1 MWCPGRALASSVRQ
15 TRLWAFS
22 SPVASCS
29 ATAYL
34 WFVTST
40 AKKIFE
46 EAMGLPQAERRLLA
60 EALLDSTTD
69 ESEHEIDPAW
79 RDEVLRRIEQVRRGE
94 VKPEP
99 WSEVR
104 RQIREALAR

>member
-1 MWCPGRALASSVRQ
+1 MTSS
-15 TRLWAFS
+15 
-22 SPVASCS
+22 
-29 ATAYL
+29 
-34 WFVTST
+34 
-40 AKKIFE
+40 AKKILD

-60 EALLDSTTD
+60 EALLESTTE

-79 RDEVLRRIEQVRRGE
+79 RDEVLRRIEQVQRGE
-94 VKPEP
+94 VQPEP

>member
-1 MWCPGRALASSVRQ
+1 MMVRSPSPWPSASACHILACVTARAKKVLDEALA
-15 TRLWAFS
+15 
-22 SPVASCS
+22 
-29 ATAYL
+29 
-34 WFVTST
+34 
-40 AKKIFE
+40 
-46 EAMGLPQAERRLLA
+46 LPSDERRRVA
-60 EALLDSTTD
+60 EALLDSVGE

-79 RDEVLRRIEQVRRGE
+79 RDEVLRRIGEVQRGE